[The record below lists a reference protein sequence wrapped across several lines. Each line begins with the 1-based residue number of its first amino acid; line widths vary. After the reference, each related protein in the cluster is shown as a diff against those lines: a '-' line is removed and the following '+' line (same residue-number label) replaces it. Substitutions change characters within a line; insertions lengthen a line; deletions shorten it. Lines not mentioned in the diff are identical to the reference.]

1 MGAPVFIVNTTQ
13 SPNYPGEVN
22 EREFRSIWNQA
33 WFSSL
38 RSASGLFRYARRTA
52 DRTLLEKANLTK
64 ELALSFPMKDGF
76 FYGLIGTDMCEVEM
90 DGKKCNRSK
99 GWDHYFW
106 GNSNRNPFTWDARQS
121 PFHILDMSWTALL
134 MLRWYE
140 ELEKD
145 ARLLAYAETYA
156 RALLGVQYEN
166 GYFPGWLDLEKLQP
180 MEYLNDSPETSLS
193 VTFLLKLYEMT
204 GKEKYKIAALKGIE
218 AVKEAITEG
227 RWEDFE
233 TYWSCCRIGTPQWV
247 GKKVTRNTL
256 KAAAS
261 EASNAGFIIHTPVEA
276 VDACIVKLP
285 CESNVVGSLFQLL
298 YLAFTC
304 FYFRFL
310 ALCL

>member
-1 MGAPVFIVNTTQ
+1 MEKMQ
-13 SPNYPGEVN
+13 S
-22 EREFRSIWNQA
+22 FQ
-33 WFSSL
+33 
-38 RSASGLFRYARRTA
+38 GLGP
-52 DRTLLEKANLTK
+52 L
-64 ELALSFPMKDGF
+64 
-76 FYGLIGTDMCEVEM
+76 
-90 DGKKCNRSK
+90 
-99 GWDHYFW
+99 FW

-247 GKKVTRNTL
+247 GKK
-256 KAAAS
+256 
-261 EASNAGFIIHTPVEA
+261 
-276 VDACIVKLP
+276 
-285 CESNVVGSLFQLL
+285 
-298 YLAFTC
+298 
-304 FYFRFL
+304 
-310 ALCL
+310 

>member
-166 GYFPGWLDLEKLQP
+166 GYFPGWLDLENCNL
-180 MEYLNDSPETSLS
+180 
-193 VTFLLKLYEMT
+193 
-204 GKEKYKIAALKGIE
+204 
-218 AVKEAITEG
+218 
-227 RWEDFE
+227 
-233 TYWSCCRIGTPQWV
+233 WSI
-247 GKKVTRNTL
+247 
-256 KAAAS
+256 
-261 EASNAGFIIHTPVEA
+261 
-276 VDACIVKLP
+276 
-285 CESNVVGSLFQLL
+285 
-298 YLAFTC
+298 
-304 FYFRFL
+304 
-310 ALCL
+310 